1 MRTHGQE
8 SQPASCSRKTREHK
22 PENGYPQINMS
33 FALVSLVSM
42 LVVLGVLVLVHE
54 FGHFAV
60 AKLCGVRIETFSIGF
75 GKRLFGF
82 RRGDTDYRISLLP
95 LGGYVKM
102 AGELGGDGTI
112 PVSSGSAPE
121 TAPRDSGDLN
131 SKPRWQRILIACAGP
146 VSNFLLAIVLMTA
159 VYIGHNEVENYLS
172 NPAVVDYVVPNSA
185 AAKAGLQH
193 GDRIVRYDGVEN
205 PNWDKVVERSVLN
218 LNHPVSILVQQ
229 QNGAQKETSLFLK
242 SPANPDDFALGD
254 MGLTPEIQQ
263 TPLKVAMVEA
273 DMPGAKA
280 GLKSGDQIVAVDGT
294 RLHSLPSMILYLQ
307 QNGSRPVTL
316 SLLRNGKPTAITVT
330 PEKATGPD
338 GQPRYQ
344 IGFNTDP
351 PPSHIERLS
360 LPQAFSKA
368 VRECVKES
376 TLLLDILRRV
386 VTHQMSARTLSGPV
400 GIARQTGYV
409 VSLPGW
415 SPMMAWTAFIS
426 VQLGILNLLPIPI
439 LDGGMILFLLIE
451 SVMRRDLNETLKE
464 RVYQTAFVFFILL
477 MVFVLFNDLS
487 KIPSLSRLKL

>member
-1 MRTHGQE
+1 
-8 SQPASCSRKTREHK
+8 
-22 PENGYPQINMS
+22 MS

-60 AKLCGVRIETFSIGF
+60 AKLFGVRIETFSIGF

-82 RRGDTDYRISLLP
+82 RRGDTDYRVSLLP

-102 AGELGGDGTI
+102 AGELPTENTTGDPGEFA
-112 PVSSGSAPE
+112 SH
-121 TAPRDSGDLN
+121 
-131 SKPRWQRILIACAGP
+131 PRWQRILIACAGP
-146 VSNFLLAIVLMTA
+146 TSNFLLAIILMTA

-172 NPAVVDYVVPNSA
+172 NPVVVDYIVPNSA
-185 AAKAGLQH
+185 AANAGLQH
-193 GDRIVRYDGVEN
+193 GDRIVRFDGVEN
-205 PNWDKVVERSVLN
+205 PNWDQVLERSVLN
-218 LNHPVSILVQQ
+218 LNHSVSLLLQQ
-229 QNGAQKETSLFLK
+229 RNGGEKETSLYLK
-242 SPANPDDFALGD
+242 SPANPDDFTLGD
-254 MGLTPEIQQ
+254 VGLTPEIQQ
-263 TPLKVAMVEA
+263 TPLKVARVEA

-280 GLKSGDQIVAVDGT
+280 GLKSGDEIVSVDGT
-294 RLHSLPSMILYLQ
+294 QLHSLPSMILYLQ

-316 SLLRNGKPTAITVT
+316 SILRNGTPTTVTVT
-330 PEKATGPD
+330 PETTSGPD
-338 GQPRYQ
+338 GKPRYA

-360 LPQAFSKA
+360 LPQAMSKA
-368 VRECVKES
+368 VSECVKES
-376 TLLLDILRRV
+376 TLLIDVLRRV
-386 VTHQMSARTLSGPV
+386 VTHRMSARTLSGPV

-477 MVFVLFNDLS
+477 MAFVLFNDLS
-487 KIPSLSRLKL
+487 KILSIARLKL

>member
-1 MRTHGQE
+1 
-8 SQPASCSRKTREHK
+8 
-22 PENGYPQINMS
+22 MS
-33 FALVSLVSM
+33 FAFISLVSM

-60 AKLCGVRIETFSIGF
+60 AKFFGVRVETFSIGF

-102 AGELGGDGTI
+102 AGELGGDGTM
-112 PVSSGSAPE
+112 PVNTASTSGTP
-121 TAPRDSGDLN
+121 PHDSGDLT

-146 VSNFLLAIVLMTA
+146 AANFLLAILLMTA
-159 VYIGHNEVENYLS
+159 VYIGHNEVANYLS
-172 NPAVVDYVVPNSA
+172 SPAVIDYIVPNSV

-193 GDRIVRYDGVEN
+193 GDRVLRFDTIQN
-205 PNWDKVVERSVLN
+205 PSWDQVLEQSMLN
-218 LNHPVSILVQQ
+218 LNHTVPIVVQPED
-229 QNGAQKETSLFLK
+229 GARKDTSVFLK
-242 SPANPDDFALGD
+242 SPSNPDDFSLGD
-254 MGLTPEIQQ
+254 VGLTPEIQK

-273 DMPGAKA
+273 SMPGAKA
-280 GLKSGDQIVAVDGT
+280 GLKSGDEIVSVDGI
-294 RLHSLPSMILYLQ
+294 RLHSLPSMVLYLQ
-307 QNGSRPVTL
+307 HNGNKPVTL
-316 SLLRNGKPTAITVT
+316 SILRNGQPTTLTVT
-330 PEKATGPD
+330 PEKTAGPD
-338 GQPRYQ
+338 GQPRYE
-344 IGFNTDP
+344 IGFSTEP

-368 VRECVKES
+368 VKECVNES
-376 TLLLDILRRV
+376 TMLMDVLRRV

-409 VSLPGW
+409 VAMPGW
-415 SPMMAWTAFIS
+415 SPMLAWTAFIS

-451 SVMRRDLNETLKE
+451 SVMRRDMNETLKE

-487 KIPSLSRLKL
+487 KIPSIARLKL